1 MTSPWISLCRLG
13 ISWANTLSA
22 DVSSGQRL
30 TLNICSRRALM
41 SFSIFGPTARASM
54 LIQRKTAGSCDV
66 VEREA
71 RLEGEIQHNDNG
83 QWQAMH

>member
-1 MTSPWISLCRLG
+1 
-13 ISWANTLSA
+13 
-22 DVSSGQRL
+22 
-30 TLNICSRRALM
+30 M

-71 RLEGEIQHNDNG
+71 RLEGGLQYNNNG